1 MTSIVLQVFARM
13 MQTLRHFYNSYRFV
27 WSTESRALT
36 REITTSIGIAFQN
49 YVAVLFAKK
58 LDTTKELA
66 QVFISE
72 KMDVNFVLFLV
83 LFVVFCAFALTV
95 LSGLC
100 VICIV
105 RLLILQEVFQERL
118 SKRNRIGCVVVM
130 DVPDATE
137 TDRQEVS
144 FCKVVAD
151 ATIV

>member
-1 MTSIVLQVFARM
+1 ME
-13 MQTLRHFYNSYRFV
+13 NK
-27 WSTESRALT
+27 ALT

-49 YVAVLFAKK
+49 YVTVLFAKK

-66 QVFISE
+66 QVLISE

-100 VICIV
+100 VICIA
-105 RLLILQEVFQERL
+105 RLLILQERL